1 MSQTVICMKW
11 GTRYGP
17 DYVNRLYSMVMR
29 NTRAGAVHL
38 LY

>member
-17 DYVNRLYSMVMR
+17 DYVNRLYSMVQR
-29 NTRAGAVHL
+29 HTKRQTRLV
-38 LY
+38 